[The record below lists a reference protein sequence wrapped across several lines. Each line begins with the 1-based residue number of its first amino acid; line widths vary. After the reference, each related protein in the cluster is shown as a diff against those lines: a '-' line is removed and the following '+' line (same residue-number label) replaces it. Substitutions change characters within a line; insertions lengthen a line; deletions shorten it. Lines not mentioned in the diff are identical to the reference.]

1 MLAWFQSSREVA
13 FLLTV
18 VGAATMALTNRYFAT
33 ASNFDSLQT
42 ILAVNGMIALGMMVL
57 LIAGFFDLSVGSN
70 MGLAGIVCAMLLHA
84 HLPIPLAVAAAVLF
98 GATFGLV
105 NGMLVAI
112 IGINP
117 LVATLGTMF
126 VGRGIIEA
134 IATTQTLTGF
144 TGFPKSFTQL
154 GNAKAGGLYFM
165 LWIFLAI
172 AIVTH
177 VALNR
182 FAWGRQFFFLGSN
195 PNAAHSFG
203 FSTRRII
210 CVAYALAGALAA
222 SAGVL
227 TVARAETA
235 NRYLGAGIELEI
247 IVACLIGGASTS
259 GGRGSVAGA
268 IVGTMLMA
276 LIRNSFVLYE
286 LDTQWQSVILGAVLI
301 GAVVWE
307 AAIRLARNRANPNE
321 VM

>member
-1 MLAWFQSSREVA
+1 
-13 FLLTV
+13 
-18 VGAATMALTNRYFAT
+18 
-33 ASNFDSLQT
+33 
-42 ILAVNGMIALGMMVL
+42 MIALGMMVL
-57 LIAGFFDLSVGSN
+57 LIAGFFDLSVGST

-105 NGMLVAI
+105 NGVLVAI

-126 VGRGIIEA
+126 VGRGIIET

-144 TGFPKSFTQL
+144 TGFPKSFTDL

-210 CVAYALAGALAA
+210 SVAYALAGALPNWWRQYFGWPRECRWSHRRHDADGA
-222 SAGVL
+222 YSQLVCAL
-227 TVARAETA
+227 RTRYPVAIGDTR
-235 NRYLGAGIELEI
+235 RRLDRRRSLGR
-247 IVACLIGGASTS
+247 SDPPRS
-259 GGRGSVAGA
+259 
-268 IVGTMLMA
+268 
-276 LIRNSFVLYE
+276 
-286 LDTQWQSVILGAVLI
+286 Q
-301 GAVVWE
+301 
-307 AAIRLARNRANPNE
+307 
-321 VM
+321 